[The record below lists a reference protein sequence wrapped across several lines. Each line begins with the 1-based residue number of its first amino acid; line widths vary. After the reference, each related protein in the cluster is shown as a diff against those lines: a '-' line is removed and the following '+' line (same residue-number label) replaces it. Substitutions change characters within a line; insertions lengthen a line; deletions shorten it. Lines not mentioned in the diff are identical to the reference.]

1 MPNNTHFFFFFVG
14 TLRLI
19 LEYPKISFSQKNK
32 RIQVNKYSNL
42 LDNGL
47 SLYGCRPL
55 YVGLVSTFKGFNPF
69 NTHLTKTWVLD
80 KTKNKK
86 DYSNLLVK
94 RRKTDPS
101 LFNFSPGN

>member
-1 MPNNTHFFFFFVG
+1 MPNNTHFFFVG
-14 TLRLI
+14 TLCPI

-55 YVGLVSTFKGFNPF
+55 YVGLVSTFKGSILLHTP
-69 NTHLTKTWVLD
+69 LTKTCVLD

-86 DYSNLLVK
+86 RLLK
-94 RRKTDPS
+94 PIGQERSKS
-101 LFNFSPGN
+101 L